1 MAGMDEQRARCAFMS
16 GPLDADLD
24 VSAAK
29 WWFAI
34 SRDILA
40 QSYRRESTSLRTP
53 AMCHR
58 TPTFTSPL
66 KEQR

>member
-1 MAGMDEQRARCAFMS
+1 MAEQRSKCAFMA
-16 GPLDADLD
+16 GPADAALK

-34 SRDILA
+34 SRDVLA
-40 QSYRRESTSLRTP
+40 KTYRTYDSGLRLPVT
-53 AMCHR
+53 CHR

-66 KEQR
+66 RQTD

>member
-1 MAGMDEQRARCAFMS
+1 MTAHRRTSCSFMTGPAS
-16 GPLDADLD
+16 GEIK
-24 VSAAK
+24 VSAVK

-34 SRDILA
+34 SRDVLA
-40 QSYRRESTSLRTP
+40 KTYRAESSGVRLP

-66 KEQR
+66 KNGH